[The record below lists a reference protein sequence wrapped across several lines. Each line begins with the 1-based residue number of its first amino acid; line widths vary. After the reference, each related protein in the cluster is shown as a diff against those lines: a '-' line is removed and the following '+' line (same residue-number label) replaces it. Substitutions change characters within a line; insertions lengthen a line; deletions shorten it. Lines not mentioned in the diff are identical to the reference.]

1 MVSSFK
7 KTEVKLDLLTDIGI
21 LLMVEKGIKKGKYHV
36 INRHVKLI
44 TNIWQI
50 LIRMKNR
57 HILNIGM

>member
-7 KTEVKLDLLTDIGI
+7 KPEVKLDLLTDIGI